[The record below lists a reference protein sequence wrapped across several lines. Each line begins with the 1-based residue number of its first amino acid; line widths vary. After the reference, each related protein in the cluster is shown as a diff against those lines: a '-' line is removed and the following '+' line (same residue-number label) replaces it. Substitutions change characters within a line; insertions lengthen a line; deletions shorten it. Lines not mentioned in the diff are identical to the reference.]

1 MRNPGN
7 SSTFESMT
15 SISIGAFAALAAIV
29 VAAAVLT
36 IAPHGPRPLR
46 NWPSRRSFRAA
57 NATSVLEAVGSS
69 SRSARNTRGKAL
81 TLQGSFVEARRSP
94 FRAVEFW
101 RNRAPGPT
109 SLRGGLRCGWGVCH
123 PFWSANAV
131 LIQVNV
137 GMLPLC

>member
-15 SISIGAFAALAAIV
+15 SILAIGAFAAPAAIV
-29 VAAAVLT
+29 VASAVLT

-109 SLRGGLRCGWGVCH
+109 SLRGGLRCGGSVTR
-123 PFWSANAV
+123 FGAR
-131 LIQVNV
+131 
-137 GMLPLC
+137 MRF